1 MKKTFILISLVCF
14 SVIAHAQSINKD
26 LLINLNDHTIKEVKE
41 NQFIYIDFE
50 NIDFDIIPL
59 LIHIIDSNTRSSS
72 SCPISPYSSNIPNI
86 YIGEIA
92 AKYIEYIINP
102 YFEFDRITKE
112 GKYYSLQIEDLKNI
126 KKIYLEW
133 WEENKQFS
141 KEELRKRQKIKRIL
155 NTSIYKWE
163 TCP

>member
-1 MKKTFILISLVCF
+1 MKKALIFISLVCF
-14 SVIAHAQSINKD
+14 STIAHAQS
-26 LLINLNDHTIKEVKE
+26 INLNDHTIKEIKE
-41 NQFIYIDFE
+41 NQFINIDFE
-50 NIDFDIIPL
+50 NIDIDIIPL
-59 LIHIIDSNTRSSS
+59 LIHLIDSNALSSS
-72 SCPISPYSSNIPNI
+72 SCPISSYSSDIPYV

-102 YFEFDRITKE
+102 DFEFDRITKE

-141 KEELRKRQKIKRIL
+141 KEELRNRQKTKRIL
-155 NTSIYKWE
+155 NTSIYKWG
-163 TCP
+163 TCPLVR